1 MKRVFMLMSLAALL
15 CQIGCTSKKEEKE
28 EKEKFNVTSA
38 VEMDTIIR
46 KDFVSQI
53 RSFRNIELRAQE
65 KGYLEQ
71 IFVDEG
77 QFVRKGQLL
86 FRIMPKMYEAEYRKS
101 LAEVNVADIEVQNTK
116 TLADKNVVSPNELAM
131 AKAKLEQA
139 KAAAAIAKLHLSFTE
154 IRAPFDGTIDRIPL
168 KLGSLVDEGELL
180 TSLSDNSQ
188 MLVYFNVS
196 EPEYLSYQTNVS
208 KRGDTHVSLQLAN
221 NELFTEQGL
230 VETIESEF
238 DSETGNIAF
247 RARFPNPN
255 RLLRHGES
263 GKVVMSFPLKQALII
278 PQKATYELQDRKYV
292 YIVDKDGKLKAR
304 HITIGNSLPDL
315 YIVTGGL
322 EKEDRFLLD
331 GIQKAKEDEKISY
344 NFVQPRNAIS
354 DLKLKTE

>member
-1 MKRVFMLMSLAALL
+1 
-15 CQIGCTSKKEEKE
+15 
-28 EKEKFNVTSA
+28 
-38 VEMDTIIR
+38 
-46 KDFVSQI
+46 
-53 RSFRNIELRAQE
+53 
-65 KGYLEQ
+65 
-71 IFVDEG
+71 
-77 QFVRKGQLL
+77 
-86 FRIMPKMYEAEYRKS
+86 
-101 LAEVNVADIEVQNTK
+101 
-116 TLADKNVVSPNELAM
+116 
-131 AKAKLEQA
+131 
-139 KAAAAIAKLHLSFTE
+139 
-154 IRAPFDGTIDRIPL
+154 
-168 KLGSLVDEGELL
+168 
-180 TSLSDNSQ
+180 
-188 MLVYFNVS
+188 
-196 EPEYLSYQTNVS
+196 
-208 KRGDTHVSLQLAN
+208 
-221 NELFTEQGL
+221 
-230 VETIESEF
+230 
-238 DSETGNIAF
+238 IAF